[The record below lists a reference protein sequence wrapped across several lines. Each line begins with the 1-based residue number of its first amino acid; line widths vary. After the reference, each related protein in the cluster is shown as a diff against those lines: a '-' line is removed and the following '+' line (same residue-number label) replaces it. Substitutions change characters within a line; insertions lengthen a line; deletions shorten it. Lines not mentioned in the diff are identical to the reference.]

1 MYTLRCTALLLHRL
15 KNDPRSVAIAGR
27 APTTTALGDWYANR
41 LNVGHQ
47 RLILCTNERT
57 LLSVVVPAKDLGGL
71 PRRLSEAVARLVTRL
86 GASPVAVDSEADRME
101 TVRFDRTASRSVL
114 GSMTDFSYMAAYSI
128 REGKPLEEVS
138 DELSRC
144 PCMPLDYYFPY
155 IGALELLG
163 GKNADTR

>member
-1 MYTLRCTALLLHRL
+1 L
-15 KNDPRSVAIAGR
+15 KHDPRSVAIAGP
-27 APTTTALGDWYANR
+27 AATTNTLGDWYANR

-71 PRRLSEAVARLVTRL
+71 PRRLGESVSRLVTRL
-86 GASPVAVDSEADRME
+86 GASPAAVDSEIDRME

-114 GSMTDFSYMAAYSI
+114 GSMNEFSHMAAYTI
-128 REGKPLEEVS
+128 REGKPLDEVG
-138 DELSRC
+138 DELSQC

-155 IGALELLG
+155 VGALELLG
-163 GKNADTR
+163 GKNADSEEC